1 MIFRTLEAIM
11 KIEDVVEYVSQA
23 RIIDLSK
30 KVTPGN
36 ASGPLD
42 TGKRKYEINPFT
54 FPPGE
59 IMHNIEMES
68 HISTHVEAPS
78 HFVPVRHGRSAKDI
92 SDLALTAF
100 FGMAVL
106 VDCKDLAP
114 KTAIGEEVL
123 EGFQIREKDIVL
135 MGNCPHQ
142 GKDRCYLAKGGV
154 EYLVQKRIKM
164 VGFDDT
170 VFPENPE
177 FAGKDLEK
185 YFTHDLMLSNE
196 IPIIEG
202 LVKLGEVKKQRFLFF
217 GFPAK
222 MGGLESFPIRAV
234 AIEGVD

>member
-1 MIFRTLEAIM
+1 MRID
-11 KIEDVVEYVSQA
+11 DVVEYLSQA

-30 KVTPGN
+30 KVTPGK
-36 ASGPLD
+36 AEGPLD
-42 TGKRKYEINPFT
+42 TGKRKYEIEPFPV
-54 FPPGE
+54 PPGE

-78 HFVPVRHGRSAKDI
+78 HFVPVRHGRSAKDL
-92 SDLALTAF
+92 SDMPVTAF

-114 KTAIGEEVL
+114 KTAIKGEIL
-123 EGFQIREKDIVL
+123 EKFRIKEKDIVL
-135 MGNCPHQ
+135 IGKCSNQ
-142 GKDRCYLAKGGV
+142 GRDRCYLAKEGV
-154 EYLVQKRIKM
+154 EYLLQKKIKL
-164 VGFDDT
+164 VGVDDT

-177 FAGKDLEK
+177 FAGKNLTK
-185 YFTHDLMLSNE
+185 LFTHDLMLSNE

-202 LVKLGEVKKQRFLFF
+202 LANLGELKKQRFLFF

-234 AIEGVD
+234 AIEGIE

>member
-1 MIFRTLEAIM
+1 MR
-11 KIEDVVEYVSQA
+11 IEDVVEYLSQA
-23 RIIDLSK
+23 RITDLSK
-30 KVTPGN
+30 KVTPGK
-36 ASGPLD
+36 AEGPLD
-42 TGKRKYEINPFT
+42 TGKRKYEIKPFA

-92 SDLALTAF
+92 SELALTTF

-114 KTAIGEEVL
+114 KTAVEAGIL
-123 EGFQIREKDIVL
+123 EKFRIKEKDIVL
-135 MGNCPHQ
+135 IGNCPHR
-142 GKDRCYLAKGGV
+142 GKDRCYLAKQGV
-154 EYLVQKRIKM
+154 EYLVQKKIKL

-177 FAGKDLEK
+177 FGTEDLKK

-196 IPIIEG
+196 IPLVEG
-202 LVKLGEVKKQRFLFF
+202 LASLGELKKQRFLFF

-234 AIEGVD
+234 AIEGIE